1 MLRSGRG
8 WSKRSREL
16 KTAVVAMAMVLVV
29 VVLRSWFVDENEPSV
44 VMDKGQDPR
53 REHTRR

>member
-29 VVLRSWFVDENEPSV
+29 VALRFWCVDE
-44 VMDKGQDPR
+44 K
-53 REHTRR
+53 